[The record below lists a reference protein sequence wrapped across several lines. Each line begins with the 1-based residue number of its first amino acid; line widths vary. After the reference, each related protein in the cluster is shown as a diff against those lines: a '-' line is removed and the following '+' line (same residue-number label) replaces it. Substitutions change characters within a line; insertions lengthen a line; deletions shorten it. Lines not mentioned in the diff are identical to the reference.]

1 MRPILHSDA
10 QFSDCGKYRYRLTR
24 RWEGGEG
31 KLNIIGLNPST
42 ADASH
47 NDPTIRRCIDF
58 AQRWGFAE
66 LAVTNLYAFRAT
78 KPRDLFQAVDP
89 EGPQNLEFLL
99 ETGQSARQILFAWGN
114 HGHAHPQV
122 DGLIKEFPRAL
133 CLGQTK
139 IGAPRHPLYVRAVQ
153 LPEPF
158 RG

>member
-1 MRPILHSDA
+1 MPPILHSDA
-10 QFSDCGKYRYRLTR
+10 HFSECGSYRYLLTR
-24 RWEGGEG
+24 RWEGGKG

-78 KPRDLFQAVDP
+78 KPRDLFQATDP
-89 EGPQNLEFLL
+89 EGPHNAAFLL
-99 ETGQSARQILFAWGN
+99 ETGQAAQKVLFAWGN
-114 HGHAHPQV
+114 HGHKHPRL
-122 DGLIKEFPRAL
+122 DWLIERFPEAV

-153 LPEPF
+153 VPELF
-158 RG
+158 GR